1 MVNGLIINCIAD
13 WKELIGELIQKGQSV
28 AIGIFNVDGRLLYA
42 NASMRFFMDIDQ
54 EYDHAKNFFINPVFS
69 SFVDNNKTGLIFEGL
84 MTIGNCIDISYGLN
98 AKVFKQT
105 DQIMVFAEVD
115 VPNLFK
121 ENNQL
126 SHLNQQINNLQRQLI
141 KEKKTL
147 QFTLAE
153 LKETQ
158 QMLIHSEKMN
168 AMGQLVAGV
177 AHELNNPIAFVYS
190 NLFSIEKYV
199 AEAFQSYREV
209 EELIGRECPPEL
221 SDRIGKI
228 RQKNDLDFLAEDI
241 ADMVKESKIGIER
254 VKTIVEDLRRF
265 SRLDESEVKTIDL
278 IENIKSTLS
287 ISRSELSRKNI
298 NLEFIAPDHLM
309 VGCYPGQLNQ
319 AILNVLINAIYA
331 VDEGG
336 KIILSVE
343 VKEPNIVISIN
354 DNGNGIPEEIR
365 SRIFDPFFTT
375 KPVGSGTGLGLSITY
390 KIISDLH
397 KGTIEVTSGPEMGTI
412 FKLIIPRYLSV

>member
-1 MVNGLIINCIAD
+1 MENSTINNYIAD
-13 WKELIGELIQKGQSV
+13 WKELIGELIEKVQSV
-28 AIGIFNVDGRLLYA
+28 AIGIFNVDGTLLYA
-42 NASMRFFMDIDQ
+42 NASMCFFLGV
-54 EYDHAKNFFINPVFS
+54 DHESEQAKNFFINPVFS
-69 SFVDNNKTGLIFEGL
+69 SFSDINKNGLVFEGL
-84 MTIGNCIDISYGLN
+84 MTIGNYVDISFGLN
-98 AKVFKQT
+98 AKVFRQT

-126 SHLNQQINNLQRQLI
+126 SHLNQQVNNLQRQLI

-190 NLFSIEKYV
+190 NLFSIEKY
-199 AEAFQSYREV
+199 AEEVFQSYREV
-209 EELIGRECPPEL
+209 EELINMECAPEL
-221 SDRIGKI
+221 NDRIAKI
-228 RQKNDLDFLAEDI
+228 RKKNDLDFLSKDI

-265 SRLDESEVKTIDL
+265 SRLDESAVKTIDL
-278 IENIKSTLS
+278 IENIKSTIS
-287 ISRSELSRKNI
+287 ISRSELTRKNI
-298 NLEFIAPDHLM
+298 SMEFIAPDYLL
-309 VGCYPGQLNQ
+309 VSCYPGQLNQ

-331 VDEGG
+331 VDYGG

-343 VKEPNIVISIN
+343 PKEPNIVISIK
-354 DNGNGIPEEIR
+354 DNGSGIAKEVR
-365 SRIFDPFFTT
+365 DRIFDPFFTT

-397 KGTIEVTSGPEMGTI
+397 KGSIDVTSEPGKGTN
-412 FKLIIPRYLSV
+412 FKLVIPGDLRI

>member
-1 MVNGLIINCIAD
+1 MENGLIINYIAD
-13 WKELIGELIQKGQSV
+13 WKELISELIQKGQSV
-28 AIGIFNVDGRLLYA
+28 AIGIFDLSGRLLYA
-42 NASMRFFMDIDQ
+42 NTSMCFFLEVDQ
-54 EYDHAKNFFINPVFS
+54 EYEQTKNFFINPVFS
-69 SFVDNNKTGLIFEGL
+69 TFMDTNKAGLIFEGL
-84 MTIGNCIDISYGLN
+84 MTIGNYVDISFGLN
-98 AKVFKQT
+98 AKVFRQA

-126 SHLNQQINNLQRQLI
+126 SHLNQQVNNLQRQLI

-199 AEAFQSYREV
+199 GEVFQTYREV
-209 EELIGRECPPEL
+209 EELLDRECSPEL
-221 SDRIGKI
+221 NDRMAKI
-228 RQKNDLDFLAEDI
+228 RKKNDLDFLSEDI

-265 SRLDESEVKTIDL
+265 SRLDESAVKTIDL
-278 IENIKSTLS
+278 IENIKSTIS
-287 ISRSELSRKNI
+287 ISRSELTRKNI
-298 NLEFIAPDHLM
+298 NFEFISPDHLL

-331 VDEGG
+331 VDQGG

-343 VKEPNIVISIN
+343 LKDPNIIISIN
-354 DNGNGIPEEIR
+354 DNGSGIPEEIKAK
-365 SRIFDPFFTT
+365 IFDPFFTT
-375 KPVGSGTGLGLSITY
+375 KPVGSGTGLGLGITY
-390 KIISDLH
+390 KIISELH
-397 KGTIEVTSGPEMGTI
+397 KGSIEVTSEPGTGTI

>member
-1 MVNGLIINCIAD
+1 MENMGQSKYMAEWGD
-13 WKELIGELIQKGQSV
+13 LIGDLVQKGQSA
-28 AIGIFNVDGRLLYA
+28 AIGIFNLDGQLLFA
-42 NASMRFFMDIDQ
+42 NPSMCFFLDVNSKY
-54 EYDHAKNFFINPVFS
+54 EAAKNLFINPVFS
-69 SFVDNNKTGLIFEGL
+69 SFSDVKENGLVFEGL
-84 MTIGNCIDISYGLN
+84 MTIGNYTDISFGLI
-98 AKVFKQT
+98 AKVFKET

-126 SHLNQQINNLQRQLI
+126 SHLNQQVNNLQRQLI

-199 AEAFQSYREV
+199 GEVFQSYHEV
-209 EELIGRECPPEL
+209 EGLIDLESSPDLKIRVA
-221 SDRIGKI
+221 KI
-228 RQKNDLDFLAEDI
+228 RQENELDFLSEDI
-241 ADMVKESKIGIER
+241 SDMVKESKIGIER

-265 SRLDESEVKTIDL
+265 SRLDESAVKTIDL
-278 IENIKSTLS
+278 IENIKSTIS
-287 ISRSELSRKNI
+287 ISRSELTRKSI
-298 NLEFIAPDHLM
+298 NLEFIAPDHLL

-331 VDEGG
+331 VDSGG
-336 KIILSVE
+336 KIVLSVE
-343 VKEPNIVISIN
+343 EDDPNILISIK
-354 DNGNGIPEEIR
+354 DNGCGILEEIR
-365 SRIFDPFFTT
+365 DRIFDPFFTT

-390 KIISDLH
+390 KIVSDLH
-397 KGTIEVTSGPEMGTI
+397 KGSIEVTSGPEMGTI
-412 FKLIIPRYLSV
+412 FKLIIPRYLSI